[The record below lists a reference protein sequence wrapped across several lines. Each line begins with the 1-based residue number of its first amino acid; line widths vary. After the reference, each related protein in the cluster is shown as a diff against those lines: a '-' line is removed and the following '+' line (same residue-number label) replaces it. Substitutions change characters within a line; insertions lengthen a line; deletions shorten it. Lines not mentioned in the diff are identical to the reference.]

1 MNPRTPS
8 GAEPGSPSHC
18 PVQGLN
24 HQRQPVSSAIP
35 DPERLALVAVLS
47 SDASVA
53 ADPGAAPAPRFR
65 YRPDIDALRGVA
77 VLAVLI
83 FHLNKDWLPGGF
95 VGVDIFFVIS
105 GYVVTGSF
113 LNHSAE
119 PLLLRLGTF
128 YLRRIRRLL
137 PNLLLCVGV
146 TSVAIAML
154 IPHYENGLF
163 LLTGVKSLFAWSN
176 NFLLFSANNYFDGDA
191 ERNPFLHTWSLGVEE
206 QFYLIFPLLFVLIGF
221 GARRTLPLLLALIL
235 LSFGACLLWTQQE
248 PMRAFFLMPSRFW
261 ELSVGGAL
269 LLIQRRRFAAHWP
282 QGRWLRLAGGLI
294 LALALVYTSETES
307 FPAPGVLPAVLGT
320 LLIIQAGANPDGRF
334 LPLRWLERFLLTCGL
349 LSYSLYLWHWPVIT
363 LMRRSLGLELP
374 WQYVFAIVLSVL
386 LSWLAY
392 ALVERPVRRHPL
404 PAFWQTFLAVVAI
417 GLTWMGLDRI
427 FYQYRQQMF
436 LGSAINAVPP
446 EELIHRLDPAI
457 PGTRIN
463 TPNCSINAWVP
474 YSPASAT
481 NFALCSKPGRPGASE
496 LFLIGDSHAQHL
508 LPMLDLATK
517 KTGQAI
523 SFSFKGAC
531 LFSPSMTV
539 LWRGKPYDPCRQFI
553 AGEMERSLQR
563 LKRGDVIV
571 VSGSFNYYF
580 SARNRSAG
588 GQPAPVLLNG
598 RRLSAT
604 EVRQGFIRDIRSF
617 AARLKPRGIQLLL
630 VASVPPLAQEIVSC
644 DRWQPPIPGL
654 GRGSPCA
661 LPAAETA
668 ATHAN
673 MLRTLQLAAAGLDNV
688 HVFDPTPW
696 LLNPSGDGR
705 VRYRL
710 PDGRYLYWDSNH
722 LSVTGSSLLAE
733 PFHRFLIQQRLAP
746 KAS

>member
-1 MNPRTPS
+1 MPEA
-8 GAEPGSPSHC
+8 GKLCH
-18 PVQGLN
+18 
-24 HQRQPVSSAIP
+24 P
-35 DPERLALVAVLS
+35 DPERLTLVAS
-47 SDASVA
+47 PSSVA
-53 ADPGAAPAPRFR
+53 PVVAAPKAAQVSRFR

-77 VLAVLI
+77 VLAVLV
-83 FHLNKDWLPGGF
+83 FHLNKAWLPGGF

-113 LNHSAE
+113 LNHSTE

-146 TSVAIAML
+146 TSVAVAML

-176 NFLLFSANNYFDGDA
+176 NFLLVSANNYFDGDA

-206 QFYLIFPLLFVLIGF
+206 QFYLVFPLLFVLFGF
-221 GARRTLPLLLALIL
+221 GARRTLPLLAATVA
-235 LSFGACLLWTQQE
+235 LSFGFSWLWTQQE

-261 ELSVGGAL
+261 EMAVGGAL
-269 LLIQRRRFAAHWP
+269 LLAQRRAFAQSFP
-282 QGRWLRLAGGLI
+282 QGRWPRLVGGLI
-294 LALALVYTSETES
+294 LVLALVFTPETAG
-307 FPAPGVLPAVLGT
+307 FPTPGAIPAVLGT
-320 LLIIQAGANPDGRF
+320 LVVIQAGPGEDGRF
-334 LPLRWLERFLLTCGL
+334 LPARWLERFLLACGL

-363 LMRRSLGLELP
+363 LIRRTLGLEVL
-374 WQYVFAIVLSVL
+374 WQYVFAIL
-386 LSWLAY
+386 LTLLLACLAY

-404 PAFWQTFLAVVAI
+404 PALWQTLLAFVAI
-417 GLTWMGLDRI
+417 GLTWFGLDQLY
-427 FYQYRQQMF
+427 YQYRQKMF
-436 LGSAINAVPP
+436 LGSAINSVPP
-446 EELIHRLDPAI
+446 EELVHRLDPAI

-463 TPNCSINAWVP
+463 TVNCSIDADKP
-474 YSPASAT
+474 YGLASRT
-481 NFALCSKPGRPGASE
+481 NFALCSKPGQPGAGE

-508 LPMLDLATK
+508 LPMLDGATN

-539 LWRGKPYDPCRQFI
+539 LWRGKPYHTCRQFI
-553 AGEMERSLQR
+553 AGEIERSLQR

-571 VSGSFNYYF
+571 ISGSFNYYF
-580 SARNRSAG
+580 STRTLSAG
-588 GQPAPVLLNG
+588 GQPAPVLLG
-598 RRLSAT
+598 QRRLAAT
-604 EVRQGFIRDIRSF
+604 EVRQQFIQDIRRL
-617 AARLKPRGIQLLL
+617 AARLEPRGIQLVL
-630 VASVPPLAQEIVSC
+630 AGTVPTLAQEIVSC

-661 LPAAETA
+661 LSAPETRA
-668 ATHAN
+668 MHAN
-673 MLRTLQLAAAGLDNV
+673 MLRTLQLAAAGLPNV

-696 LLNPSGDGR
+696 MLGSDGR

-710 PDGRYLYWDSNH
+710 ANGRYLYWDSNH
-722 LSVTGSSLLAE
+722 LSVSGSKLLAE
-733 PFHRFLIQQRLAP
+733 PFHRFLVQQRLVP
-746 KAS
+746 TGS

>member
-1 MNPRTPS
+1 M
-8 GAEPGSPSHC
+8 
-18 PVQGLN
+18 
-24 HQRQPVSSAIP
+24 
-35 DPERLALVAVLS
+35 VAVLS
-47 SDASVA
+47 S
-53 ADPGAAPAPRFR
+53 AAPVSAGPSAAPVPRFR

-83 FHLNKDWLPGGF
+83 FHLNKGWLPGGF

-176 NFLLFSANNYFDGDA
+176 NFLLSSANNYFDGDA

-221 GARRTLPLLLALIL
+221 GARRSLPLLVATVL
-235 LSFGACLLWTQQE
+235 LSFGVCWLWTQQE

-261 ELSVGGAL
+261 ELAVGGVL
-269 LLIQRRRFAAHWP
+269 LLSQRRRWAAQWP
-282 QGRWLRLAGGLI
+282 QGRWPRLAGGLI
-294 LALALVYTSETES
+294 LALALAFSSETEG
-307 FPAPGVLPAVLGT
+307 FPAPGALPAVLGT
-320 LLIIQAGANPDGRF
+320 LLLIQAGTDENGRF
-334 LPLRWLERFLLTCGL
+334 LPARWLERFLLTCGL

-374 WQYVFAIVLSVL
+374 WQYAFAILLSVL
-386 LSWLAY
+386 LSCLAY

-404 PAFWQTFLAVVAI
+404 PAAWQTLLAVAAL

-427 FYQYRQQMF
+427 YFQHRQAMF

-446 EELIHRLDPAI
+446 EELIHRLDPVI
-457 PGTRIN
+457 PGTGIN
-463 TPNCSINAWVP
+463 TVNCSIGAWLP

-481 NFALCSKPGRPGASE
+481 NFALCGKPGRPGAGE

-508 LPMLDLATK
+508 LPMLDLATN
-517 KTGQAI
+517 KTGQAV
-523 SFSFKGAC
+523 SFSYKGAC

-539 LWRGKPYDPCRQFI
+539 VWRGKPYDPCRQFI

-588 GQPAPVLLNG
+588 GQPAPILRDG

-604 EVRQGFIRDIRSF
+604 EVREGFISDIRSF
-617 AARLKPRGIQLLL
+617 ADRLKPRGIQLLL

-661 LPAAETA
+661 LPASETA

-710 PDGRYLYWDSNH
+710 ANGRYLYWDSNH
-722 LSVTGSSLLAE
+722 LSVSGSRLLAE
-733 PFHRFLIQQRLAP
+733 PFHRFLIQQGLAP
-746 KAS
+746 SGS

>member
-1 MNPRTPS
+1 M
-8 GAEPGSPSHC
+8 
-18 PVQGLN
+18 
-24 HQRQPVSSAIP
+24 
-35 DPERLALVAVLS
+35 
-47 SDASVA
+47 A
-53 ADPGAAPAPRFR
+53 AAHPAAPASRFR
-65 YRPDIDALRGVA
+65 YRPDVDALRGIA

-83 FHLNKDWLPGGF
+83 FHLNKAWLPGGF

-113 LNHSAE
+113 LNHAAE
-119 PLLLRLGTF
+119 PLLLRFGTF

-146 TSVAIAML
+146 TSVAVALL
-154 IPHYENGLF
+154 IPDYENGLF

-176 NFLLFSANNYFDGDA
+176 NFLLSSANNYFDGDA

-206 QFYLIFPLLFVLIGF
+206 QFYLVFPLIFVLFGF
-221 GARRTLPLLLALIL
+221 GARRTLPLLAATVA
-235 LSFGACLLWTQQE
+235 LSFGVSWLWTQQE

-261 ELSVGGAL
+261 EMAVGGVL
-269 LLIQRRRFAAHWP
+269 LLSQRRGFAQGWP
-282 QGRWLRLAGGLI
+282 LGRWPRLAGALI
-294 LALALVYTSETES
+294 LALALVFSRETEG
-307 FPAPGVLPAVLGT
+307 FPTPGALPAVLGT
-320 LLIIQAGANPDGRF
+320 LLVIQAGPGENGRF
-334 LPLRWLERFLLTCGL
+334 LPVRWLERLLLTCGL

-363 LMRRSLGLELP
+363 LMRRSLGLELA
-374 WQYVFAIVLSVL
+374 WQYVVAILITL
-386 LSWLAY
+386 LLAGLAY

-404 PAFWQTFLAVVAI
+404 PGPWQTLLAFAAI
-417 GLTWMGLDRI
+417 GLTWFGLDRLY
-427 FYQYRQQMF
+427 YQHRQQMF

-446 EELIHRLDPAI
+446 GEMVHRLDPAI

-463 TPNCSINAWVP
+463 TPNCSIAALLP
-474 YSPASAT
+474 YSPASRT
-481 NFALCSKPGRPGASE
+481 NFALCSKPGRPGAGE

-508 LPMLDLATK
+508 LPMLDGATN

-539 LWRGKPYDPCRQFI
+539 IWRGKPYDTCRQFI
-553 AGEMERSLQR
+553 AGEMQRSLQR
-563 LKRGDVIV
+563 LQRGDVIV

-588 GQPAPVLLNG
+588 GQTSPILLG
-598 RRLSAT
+598 ERSLAAT
-604 EVRQGFIRDIRSF
+604 EVRQHFIQDIRRF
-617 AARLKPRGIQLLL
+617 AAQLEPRGIQLVL
-630 VASVPPLAQEIVSC
+630 VATVPTLAQEIVSC

-661 LPAAETA
+661 LPASETSA
-668 ATHAN
+668 MHAT
-673 MLRTLQLAAAGLDNV
+673 MLRTLQLAAAGLPNV

-696 LLNPSGDGR
+696 LLGRDGR

-710 PDGRYLYWDSNH
+710 ADGRYLYWDSNH
-722 LSVTGSSLLAE
+722 LSVSGSKRLAE
-733 PFHRFLIQQRLAP
+733 PFHRFLVQQRLAP
-746 KAS
+746 TGS